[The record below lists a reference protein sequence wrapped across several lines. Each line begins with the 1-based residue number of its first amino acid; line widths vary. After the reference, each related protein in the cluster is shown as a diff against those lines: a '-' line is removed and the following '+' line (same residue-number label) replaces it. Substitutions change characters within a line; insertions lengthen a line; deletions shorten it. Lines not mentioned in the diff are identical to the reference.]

1 MMGFAAA
8 QPILPTAPF
17 RYDPIPAPF
26 PAWRIVFLHRQ
37 PGESAAAAVDRPYRS
52 AARGVPLYAGPP
64 PFTLDAIVV
73 LPEHLHAIWTLPHG
87 DADFPTRWR
96 LIKSHFSRAL
106 PPHERRSASRLAK
119 GERGIWQRR
128 YWEHALRD
136 ETDFERHANYI
147 HFNPVKH
154 GHVDQV
160 IDWAFS
166 SFHRE
171 VRLGIYAPDWAGD
184 ADQADAGQFGE
195 TA

>member
-1 MMGFAAA
+1 MTQYRRHFLPGGSYFSTVNLANRRLRLLTDPIEALRAA
-8 QPILPTAPF
+8 F
-17 RYDPIPAPF
+17 RYT
-26 PAWRIVFLHRQ
+26 L
-37 PGESAAAAVDRPYRS
+37 DRH
-52 AARGVPLYAGPP
+52 

-106 PPHERRSASRLAK
+106 PPHERRLAK
-119 GERGIWQRR
+119 SERGIWQRR

-160 IDWAFS
+160 IDWAYS
-166 SFHRE
+166 SFHRD
-171 VRLGIYAPDWAGD
+171 VRPGIYAPNWAGS
-184 ADQADAGQFGE
+184 AAAPRPVNSEKPRRAPSGGFLQQGQQG
-195 TA
+195 AHQH